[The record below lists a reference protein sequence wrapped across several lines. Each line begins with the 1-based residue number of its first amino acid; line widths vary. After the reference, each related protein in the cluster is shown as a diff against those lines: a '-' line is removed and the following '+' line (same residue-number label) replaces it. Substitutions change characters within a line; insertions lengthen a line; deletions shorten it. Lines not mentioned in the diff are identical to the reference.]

1 MLENCSVAKK
11 RNTVFK
17 LSNYLDSLDIGL
29 RDIGTDPANIE
40 SASSKLTGLRTPIT
54 AKDVLDDAFLPR
66 NNTPTPFAIGR
77 FGDGSIGVFYS
88 ALEEKTCKQEIL
100 FHTIEE
106 LNETPSRPRYY
117 RLIECQYTG
126 STADL
131 RRHEL
136 KYPCLVSETKKGYPF
151 CQQLGLEAVEREID
165 GFFAPSA
172 RQIGGTCVPVFSR
185 SSLSEPH
192 TNSKF
197 MLLKTAKGVELHQC
211 DDEM

>member
-1 MLENCSVAKK
+1 MLENCSVDRK

-17 LSNYLDSLDIGL
+17 LFNVRDSLDIVL
-29 RDIGTDPANIE
+29 RDIGTDPTNIE
-40 SASSKLTGLRTPIT
+40 FANSNLTGVRTTIT
-54 AKDVLDDAFLPR
+54 AKDVLDNAFLPR
-66 NNTPTPFAIGR
+66 NNAPTPFAIGR

-100 FHTIEE
+100 FHTIDE
-106 LNETPSRPRYY
+106 LNESPSRPRFF

-131 RRHEL
+131 RGHEF

-151 CQQLGLEAVEREID
+151 CQQLGSEAVEREID
-165 GFFAPSA
+165 GYFAPSA
-172 RQIGGTCVPVFSR
+172 RQKGGTCVPVFSR

-192 TNSKF
+192 TKSTFK
-197 MLLKTAKGVELHQC
+197 LLKTNKGIEFHLC